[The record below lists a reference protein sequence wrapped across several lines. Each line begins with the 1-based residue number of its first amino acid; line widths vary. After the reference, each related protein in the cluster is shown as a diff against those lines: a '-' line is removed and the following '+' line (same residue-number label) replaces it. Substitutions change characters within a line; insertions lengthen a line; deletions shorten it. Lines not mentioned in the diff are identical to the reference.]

1 MIHRILRKD
10 LLMIDM
16 AMAVSISVTLIFV
29 LTIYLGIK
37 IVPQSRVYVVERF
50 GKYFRTLNAGLS
62 IIVPFLDSVAHRVDV
77 LERQLESQKISVITR
92 DNVEVELE
100 TSVFYRVV
108 DASRSV
114 YRIADVNSALQTETS
129 SVVRSAA
136 GKLELDQ
143 LQSSRDSMNSEIA
156 ASLSPSAE
164 VWGIEITRTAIT
176 DVIID
181 NATKD
186 AQRQQLN
193 AERTRRATVAEA
205 EGQKKSIELKAEA
218 DFYKAT
224 KEAEAVKVAADAEAY
239 SIEVKAQADAKQT
252 SLLAKAISEQGQPA
266 IDFEIAKRQVDAI
279 GQLTA
284 SANTK
289 TLVLPSEISSI
300 FGAAHAFLD
309 SIPKT
314 KK

>member
-1 MIHRILRKD
+1 MINLGMVISILIV
-10 LLMIDM
+10 LLI
-16 AMAVSISVTLIFV
+16 L

-37 IVPQSRVYVVERF
+37 IVPQSKVYVVERF
-50 GKYFRTLNAGLS
+50 GKYFRTLNAGLN
-62 IIVPFLDSVAHRVDV
+62 IIIPYLDTVAHRVDI
-77 LERQLESQKISVITR
+77 LERQLASQKISVITK

-108 DASRSV
+108 DASKSV
-114 YRIADVNSALQTETS
+114 YRIADINLALQTETS

-143 LQSSRDSMNSEIA
+143 LQSSRDAMNSEIA
-156 ASLSPSAE
+156 KSLSPSAE
-164 VWGIEITRTAIT
+164 VWGIEITRTSIT

-181 NATKD
+181 EATKE

-205 EGQKKSIELKAEA
+205 EGQKQSIELKAEA
-218 DFYKAT
+218 DFYKAK

-239 SIEVKAQADAKQT
+239 SVEVKAQADAKQT
-252 SLLAKAISEQGQPA
+252 SLLAKAISEKGQPA
-266 IDFEIAKRQVDAI
+266 IDFEISKRQVEAI

-284 SANTK
+284 SSNTK
-289 TLVLPSEISSI
+289 TLVLPSEISGI
-300 FGAAHAFLD
+300 FSAANAFLE
-309 SIPKT
+309 SMPKT

>member
-1 MIHRILRKD
+1 MIN
-10 LLMIDM
+10 M
-16 AMAVSISVTLIFV
+16 AMAISISVTLIFV

-164 VWGIEITRTAIT
+164 VWGIEITRTSIT

-205 EGQKKSIELKAEA
+205 EGQKKSIELRAEA

-224 KEAEAVKVAADAEAY
+224 KEAEAIKVAADAEAY

-289 TLVLPSEISSI
+289 TLVLPSEISGI
-300 FGAAHAFLD
+300 FGAANAFLD

>member
-1 MIHRILRKD
+1 
-10 LLMIDM
+10 M
-16 AMAVSISVTLIFV
+16 AMAISISVTLIFV

-164 VWGIEITRTAIT
+164 VWGIEITRTSIT

-205 EGQKKSIELKAEA
+205 EGQKKSIELRAEA

-224 KEAEAVKVAADAEAY
+224 KEAEAIKVAADAEAY

-289 TLVLPSEISSI
+289 TLVLPSEISGI
-300 FGAAHAFLD
+300 FGAANAFLD

>member
-1 MIHRILRKD
+1 MIN
-10 LLMIDM
+10 M
-16 AMAVSISVTLIFV
+16 AMAISISVTLIFV

-37 IVPQSRVYVVERF
+37 IVPQSRVYVIERF
-50 GKYFRTLNAGLS
+50 GKYYRTLNAGLS
-62 IIVPFLDSVAHRVDV
+62 VIVPFLDSVAHRVDI
-77 LERQLESQKISVITR
+77 LERQLESQKISVITK

-164 VWGIEITRTAIT
+164 VWGIEITRTSIT

-289 TLVLPSEISSI
+289 TLVLPSEISGI

>member
-1 MIHRILRKD
+1 MIN
-10 LLMIDM
+10 M
-16 AMAVSISVTLIFV
+16 AMAISISLTLIFV

-62 IIVPFLDSVAHRVDV
+62 IIVPFLDSVAHRVDI

-164 VWGIEITRTAIT
+164 VWGIEITRTSIT

-205 EGQKKSIELKAEA
+205 EGQKKI
-218 DFYKAT
+218 YR
-224 KEAEAVKVAADAEAY
+224 
-239 SIEVKAQADAKQT
+239 AK
-252 SLLAKAISEQGQPA
+252 S
-266 IDFEIAKRQVDAI
+266 
-279 GQLTA
+279 
-284 SANTK
+284 
-289 TLVLPSEISSI
+289 
-300 FGAAHAFLD
+300 
-309 SIPKT
+309 
-314 KK
+314 

>member
-1 MIHRILRKD
+1 MQ
-10 LLMIDM
+10 DM
-16 AMAVSISVTLIFV
+16 AITISILIVVLFV
-29 LTIYLGIK
+29 ITIYLGIK
-37 IVPQSRVYVVERF
+37 IVPQSKVYVVQRF
-50 GKYFRTLNAGLS
+50 GKYYRTLNAGLS
-62 IIVPFLDSVAHRVDV
+62 IIVPFLDSVAHRVDI
-77 LERQLESQKISVITR
+77 LERQLESQKISVITK

-114 YRIADVNSALQTETS
+114 YRIADINSALLTETS

-156 ASLSPSAE
+156 SSLSPSAE
-164 VWGIEITRTAIT
+164 EWGIEITRTAIT

-181 NATKD
+181 DATKE

-205 EGQKKSIELKAEA
+205 EGQKQSIELKAEA
-218 DFYKAT
+218 DFYKAQ
-224 KEAEAVKVAADAEAY
+224 KEADAVKVAADAEAY

-252 SLLAKAISEQGQPA
+252 SLLAKAIAEKGQPA

-284 SANTK
+284 SSNTK
-289 TLVLPSEISSI
+289 TLVLPSEISGI

-309 SIPKT
+309 SLPKT

>member
-1 MIHRILRKD
+1 MQ
-10 LLMIDM
+10 DM
-16 AMAVSISVTLIFV
+16 AITISILLVVFFL

-37 IVPQSRVYVVERF
+37 IVPQSKVYVVERF
-50 GKYFRTLNAGLS
+50 GKYHRTLNAGLG
-62 IIVPFLDSVAHRVDV
+62 IIIPFLDSVAHRVDI
-77 LERQLESQKISVITR
+77 LERQLESQKISVITK

-100 TSVFYRVV
+100 TSIFYRVV

-114 YRIADVNSALQTETS
+114 YRIANINSALQTETS

-143 LQSSRDSMNSEIA
+143 LQSSRDSMNTEIA
-156 ASLSPSAE
+156 SSLSPSAE
-164 VWGIEITRTAIT
+164 VWGIEITRTSIT

-181 NATKD
+181 DATKE

-205 EGQKKSIELKAEA
+205 EGQKQSIELKAEA
-218 DFYKAT
+218 DFYKAK
-224 KEAEAVKVAADAEAY
+224 KEADAVKVAADAEAY

-252 SLLAKAISEQGQPA
+252 NLLAKAISEKGQPA

-284 SANTK
+284 SANAK
-289 TLVLPSEISSI
+289 TLVLPSEISGI
-300 FGAAHAFLD
+300 FSAANAFLD

>member
-1 MIHRILRKD
+1 MIN
-10 LLMIDM
+10 M
-16 AMAVSISVTLIFV
+16 AMAISISVTLIFV

-62 IIVPFLDSVAHRVDV
+62 IIVPFLDSVAHRVDI

-164 VWGIEITRTAIT
+164 VWGIEITRTSIT

-224 KEAEAVKVAADAEAY
+224 KEAEAIKVAADAEAY

-279 GQLTA
+279 GKLTA

-289 TLVLPSEISSI
+289 TLVLPSEISGI
-300 FGAAHAFLD
+300 FGAANAFLD

>member
-1 MIHRILRKD
+1 MVISILIV
-10 LLMIDM
+10 LLI
-16 AMAVSISVTLIFV
+16 L

-37 IVPQSRVYVVERF
+37 IVPQSKVYVVERF
-50 GKYFRTLNAGLS
+50 GKYFRTLNAGLN
-62 IIVPFLDSVAHRVDV
+62 IIIPYLDTVAHRVDI
-77 LERQLESQKISVITR
+77 LERQLASQKISVITK

-108 DASRSV
+108 DASKSV
-114 YRIADVNSALQTETS
+114 YRIADINLALQTETS

-143 LQSSRDSMNSEIA
+143 LQSSRDAMNSEIA
-156 ASLSPSAE
+156 KSLSPSAE
-164 VWGIEITRTAIT
+164 VWGIEITRTSIT

-181 NATKD
+181 EATKE

-205 EGQKKSIELKAEA
+205 EGQKQSIELKAEA
-218 DFYKAT
+218 DFYKAK

-239 SIEVKAQADAKQT
+239 SVEVKAQADAKQT
-252 SLLAKAISEQGQPA
+252 SLLAKAISEKGQPA
-266 IDFEIAKRQVDAI
+266 IDFEISKRQVKAI

-284 SANTK
+284 SSNTK
-289 TLVLPSEISSI
+289 TLVLPSEISGI
-300 FGAAHAFLD
+300 FSAANAFLE
-309 SIPKT
+309 SMPKT

>member
-1 MIHRILRKD
+1 MIN
-10 LLMIDM
+10 M
-16 AMAVSISVTLIFV
+16 AMAISISVTLIFV

-37 IVPQSRVYVVERF
+37 IVPQSRVYVIERF

-62 IIVPFLDSVAHRVDV
+62 IIVPFLDSVAHRVDI

-164 VWGIEITRTAIT
+164 VWGIEITRTSIT

-224 KEAEAVKVAADAEAY
+224 KEAEAIKVAADAEAY

-289 TLVLPSEISSI
+289 TLVLPSEISGI
-300 FGAAHAFLD
+300 FGAANAFLD